1 MDKVT
6 QVVVFSSTAIAL
18 YGYDQGTKFD
28 HYTQTS
34 TDDFVGMMSLINTNE
49 DYLGVMGLPEESPI
63 VGLIVALYYLGT
75 AVGAVIFSYLADRFG
90 RKPALFGCLAMSSLG
105 NLIMF
110 VAGLGF
116 NKGAIIVMIAGRV
129 VMGLGVGGVDAVV
142 PVYR

>member
-1 MDKVT
+1 
-6 QVVVFSSTAIAL
+6 
-18 YGYDQGTKFD
+18 
-28 HYTQTS
+28 
-34 TDDFVGMMSLINTNE
+34 MMSLINTNE
-49 DYLGVMGLPEESPI
+49 NYLGTMGLPEESPI

-110 VAGLGF
+110 VAGLKF
-116 NKGAIIVMIAGRV
+116 SQGAMAVMIAGRV

-142 PVYR
+142 PVFR